1 MAIGDAVVV
10 APTPITA
17 GSTATIM
24 PGAGIEWIIHN
35 IYIPTSVTSVE
46 LYATDGGANP
56 ILIDITYG
64 GGWLNHFFHLTNAQ
78 YLALKNTGA
87 STIYMKYDGIVS
99 KA

>member
-1 MAIGDAVVV
+1 MAVGDAVVTAPV
-10 APTPITA
+10 AITA

-24 PGAGIEWIIHN
+24 PGSGIEWIIHN
-35 IYIPTSVTSVE
+35 IYVQTTATSVE

-56 ILIDITYG
+56 VLVDTSYG

-78 YLALKNTGA
+78 YLSVKNTGA
-87 STIYMKYDGIVS
+87 TTIYMKYDGIIT